1 MTAGQFTT
9 SEEHQVPRE
18 VYSCLP
24 LLLQDACSCFNRL
37 AAREAFLFAALPVL
51 SRALPKSRIVLEDKD
66 HQLALMTWIYGGS
79 GMGKGAA
86 DLAIGLLDH
95 LEAREKQRNKDS
107 EKEYQKAQA
116 ESTEDCEPPTL
127 VDINLP
133 LRTTPST
140 LLARMDRNPANHTH
154 LLTDT
159 EGHALGNPANK
170 DHGSIREILLK
181 GAEGERDGQ
190 LWKKEGLVTV
200 KVWLS
205 MMVSSTKQHMLDG
218 IKSTEDGLF
227 SRIIWHRV
235 PDGNGVY
242 RDPRPQGKK
251 SRATQVQELGPR
263 VTAIYDK
270 LQATDGVA
278 VQFTCAQYDAH
289 VNLMQELMSQAV
301 DISKDLEGVMGRLGK
316 RVLRMAGVFALLR
329 KAEEA
334 DRMPSTVVCDEYS
347 WSAAMQLTETIYESM
362 MDVFSIFNPEACKDT
377 SEEPN
382 KVAYHLVRGYIVDRP
397 KLKASQA
404 LQMLQKNTEIPG
416 VHMWLNTLANPNNSV
431 RKLINDAKKELR
443 DA

>member
-9 SEEHQVPRE
+9 SEEHQVPPE

-79 GMGKGAA
+79 GMGKGVGSF
-86 DLAIGLLDH
+86 AINLLEH
-95 LEAREKQRNKDS
+95 LTTRENQRNKDS
-107 EKEYQKAQA
+107 EKEYLKAQA
-116 ESTEDCEPPTL
+116 EGKEDCELPTL
-127 VDINLP
+127 VDIKMP
-133 LRTTPST
+133 LRTTPSA

-235 PDGNGVY
+235 PHGDGIY
-242 RDPRPQGKK
+242 RNPRPQGKK
-251 SRATQVQELGPR
+251 SRATQVEDLGPR

-270 LQATDGVA
+270 LQASNGVSVEFTDA
-278 VQFTCAQYDAH
+278 QFEEH
-289 VNLMQELMSQAV
+289 VTEMQKHMTGAV

-316 RVLRMAGVFALLR
+316 RVLRMAGIFALLR

-347 WSAAMQLTETIYESM
+347 WSAAMQLTETMYESM
-362 MDVFSIFNPEACKDT
+362 MDVYSIFNPKASRDT

-382 KVAYHLVRGYIVDRP
+382 KVAYDLVRKYIVDRP
-397 KLKASQA
+397 NIKASQA
-404 LQMLQKNTEIPG
+404 LHMLRDNTEIPG
-416 VHMWLNTLANPNNSV
+416 VHRWLNTLANPNNSV
-431 RKLINDAKKELR
+431 RKLISKAKKEL
-443 DA
+443 

>member
-1 MTAGQFTT
+1 MTAGQVTT
-9 SEEHQVPRE
+9 NEDHQVPRS

-24 LLLQDACSCFNRL
+24 LLLQDGCSCFDRT
-37 AAREAFLFAALPVL
+37 AEMEVFLFAALPVL
-51 SRALPKSRIVLEDKD
+51 SRALPKSHIVLDDKD

-86 DLAIGLLDH
+86 NHAMGLLDH
-95 LEAREKQRNKDS
+95 LEARERQRNKDS
-107 EKEYQKAQA
+107 EKEYLKAQA
-116 ESTEDCEPPTL
+116 EGAEDCDPPTL

-140 LLARMDRNPANHTH
+140 LLARLDRNPANHTH

-205 MMVSSTKQHMLDG
+205 MMVSSTKQHMMDG

-235 PDGNGVY
+235 PDGIGIY
-242 RDPRPQGKK
+242 RDPRPSRHK
-251 SRATQVQELGPR
+251 SRATRIQELGSR

-270 LQATDGVA
+270 LQSTDGVS
-278 VQFTCAQYDAH
+278 VQFTGAQYDEH
-289 VNLMQELMSQAV
+289 VGIMQDFMRQAV
-301 DISKDLEGVMGRLGK
+301 DINADLEGVMGRLGK
-316 RVLRMAGVFALLR
+316 RVLRMAGIFSLLR
-329 KAEEA
+329 KAEE
-334 DRMPSTVVCDEYS
+334 DGPMHNTVVCDELS

-362 MDVFSIFNPEACKDT
+362 MDVYHVFNPNAKKDS
-377 SEEPN
+377 SEEPHDL
-382 KVAYHLVRGYIVDRP
+382 AYTLVRRYVVDHPNILP
-397 KLKASQA
+397 KEAV
-404 LQMLQKNTEIPG
+404 QMLRINEEIPG
-416 VHMWLNTLANPNNSV
+416 VHMWLNDLSNANNSV
-431 RKLINDAKKELR
+431 RKLISKAKQELR
-443 DA
+443 YA